1 MCLEGSFQDTVVAIT
16 TVSPVAD
23 DAEEETYATVEEAEE
38 ADGGDVATS
47 DEDVA
52 LESDAESID
61 LTGEADVE
69 ESVEREPAASQQNSG
84 YTLGSAVSIAVGA
97 FVWLVV

>member
-1 MCLEGSFQDTVVAIT
+1 M
-16 TVSPVAD
+16 SPVAD
-23 DAEEETYATVEEAEE
+23 DAEEETYATVEDAE

-47 DEDVA
+47 DGDVA

-69 ESVEREPAASQQNSG
+69 ESAEREPAASQQNSR
-84 YTLGSAVSIAVGA
+84 YTLGSALSSAVGA

>member
-1 MCLEGSFQDTVVAIT
+1 VCLEGSFQDTVVAIT

-23 DAEEETYATVEEAEE
+23 DAEEETYATVEEA
-38 ADGGDVATS
+38 DGGDVATS
-47 DEDVA
+47 DGDVA

-69 ESVEREPAASQQNSG
+69 ESVEREPAASQKNSG

>member
-1 MCLEGSFQDTVVAIT
+1 MCLEGSFQNTAIAIT

-47 DEDVA
+47 DGDIA
-52 LESDAESID
+52 LESDAESIYV
-61 LTGEADVE
+61 TGEADVE
-69 ESVEREPAASQQNSG
+69 KWRGSQLQASRTAGTLCVRPCPVQLVHSSG
-84 YTLGSAVSIAVGA
+84 
-97 FVWLVV
+97 W

>member
-1 MCLEGSFQDTVVAIT
+1 
-16 TVSPVAD
+16 
-23 DAEEETYATVEEAEE
+23 
-38 ADGGDVATS
+38 
-47 DEDVA
+47 

-69 ESVEREPAASQQNSG
+69 ESVEREPAASQQNGG
-84 YTLGSAVSIAVGA
+84 YTLGSAVSVVVGA